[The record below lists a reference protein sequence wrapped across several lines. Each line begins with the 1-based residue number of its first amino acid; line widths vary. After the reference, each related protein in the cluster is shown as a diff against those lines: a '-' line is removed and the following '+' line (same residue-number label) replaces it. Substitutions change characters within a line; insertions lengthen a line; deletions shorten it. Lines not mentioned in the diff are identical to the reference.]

1 MIFENYTITE
11 KIGKPLKD
19 KKGLF
24 TPYHKKHNLKI
35 TVLNNDNGEKY
46 EYKTKYQYNPTA
58 TKYAENDGLQAVLI
72 DADSYVGTRYIE
84 NFMADFGYPDI
95 KEAKKAFNACKKAF
109 DFFLKCRINESK
121 IACLLALLDN

>member
-95 KEAKKAFNACKKAF
+95 KEAKKDFNACNF